1 MVVISVVS
9 AKGGVGKTTVTACL
23 AMGLAPGREVLAV
36 DLDPQNALKLH
47 LGVRASEIDGAGR
60 ATLEDREWQSAVY
73 RGGKDRPSVLPY
85 GGINETDRDAL
96 EAHLSS
102 HPDWLKIGL
111 NSLGLGSKSVVVID
125 TPPGPSLY
133 QQQALRV
140 SNFTLVVIHA
150 DAASYATIASM
161 ETILDRYCVGREGF
175 AGSVYL
181 LNSVS
186 SASALSRDVVRVV
199 RSELGERVIPV
210 VVHQDEAVRE
220 AMAFDQ
226 PVLLYA
232 PHSEATRDIQHV
244 ISWFDKNLP
253 ALLRVANAKSA

>member
-1 MVVISVVS
+1 VVVISVVS
-9 AKGGVGKTTVTACL
+9 AKGGVGKTTLSACL
-23 AMGLAPGREVLAV
+23 AMGLAPGRDVIAV
-36 DLDPQNALKLH
+36 DLDPQNALRLH
-47 LGVRASEIDGAGR
+47 LGVNSAEIDGACR
-60 ATLEDREWQSAVY
+60 ATLEERSWQTAVY
-73 RGGKDRPSVLPY
+73 RGGKGRPSVLPY
-85 GGINETDRDAL
+85 GNINETDRDAL
-96 EAHLSS
+96 EAHLSAN
-102 HPDWLKIGL
+102 PQWLTNGL
-111 NSLGLGSKSVVVID
+111 RGLGLGPQSVVVID

-133 QQQALRV
+133 QQQALRAA
-140 SNFTLVVIHA
+140 NFTLVVIHA

-186 SASALSRDVVRVV
+186 AASALSRDVVRVV
-199 RSELGERVIPV
+199 RSELGDRVIPV

-232 PHSEATRDIQHV
+232 PHGEATRDIQHV
-244 ISWFDKNLP
+244 IRWFDQNLS
-253 ALLRVANAKSA
+253 AMLRVTNARAS